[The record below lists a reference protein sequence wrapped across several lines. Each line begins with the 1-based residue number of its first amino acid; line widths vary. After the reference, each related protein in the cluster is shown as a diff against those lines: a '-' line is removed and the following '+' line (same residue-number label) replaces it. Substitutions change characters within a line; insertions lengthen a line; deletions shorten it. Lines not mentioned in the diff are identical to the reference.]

1 VIEALLRGGG
11 RVNIQTQYGETPLHC
26 AFSTG
31 RYECILLLLCR
42 GADPSLKEFRGRVPA
57 EVAYSDAEAAG
68 AATPEELVR
77 VQQLQFL
84 MEELPGQLHHVHALL
99 QAADVASAAAAEAAA
114 AEAAAD
120 ATAADADSTGLSGDS
135 QHSRLRSASAA
146 AGAGSSHHELQ
157 HRVDAAELRAARQ
170 ELART
175 QEELRSVK
183 AAAAQ
188 AAAAAAHRLLIAER
202 QVTVYF
208 FALCVQVLCI
218 GVQCMNCNTS
228 AVLRTWS

>member
-114 AEAAAD
+114 D
-120 ATAADADSTGLSGDS
+120 AAADADSTGLSGDS

-146 AGAGSSHHELQ
+146 AGAGSSNHELQ

-183 AAAAQ
+183 AAAA
-188 AAAAAAHRLLIAER
+188 HRLLVAER
-202 QVTVYF
+202 QVTVHF
-208 FALCVQVLCI
+208 FALCAQVLCI
-218 GVQCMNCNTS
+218 FVQCMNCNTS
-228 AVLRTWS
+228 AVVRTWSCTSLWSCSEA

>member
-1 VIEALLRGGG
+1 MSSIDVWDASVRGDLQEVLEYLNAGCDPNVPDSTYYCPLHHAARRGHRNVIEALLRGGG

-42 GADPSLKEFRGRVPA
+42 GADPSLKEFRGRIPA

-84 MEELPGQLHHVHALL
+84 MEELPGQLHHVHVLL

-114 AEAAAD
+114 D
-120 ATAADADSTGLSGDS
+120 ATADADST
-135 QHSRLRSASAA
+135 
-146 AGAGSSHHELQ
+146 
-157 HRVDAAELRAARQ
+157 
-170 ELART
+170 
-175 QEELRSVK
+175 
-183 AAAAQ
+183 
-188 AAAAAAHRLLIAER
+188 
-202 QVTVYF
+202 
-208 FALCVQVLCI
+208 
-218 GVQCMNCNTS
+218 
-228 AVLRTWS
+228 